1 MRHGECGKKARP
13 LSEWREAESVSDEI
27 IQAGKK
33 QTKKRPDAMRRGNF
47 NVMGFGFY
55 DLCEFL
61 KHPPQCSSLAWYS
74 LIITSDYCKPHT
86 EM

>member
-1 MRHGECGKKARP
+1 MQHGECGKKARP
-13 LSEWREAESVSDEI
+13 LSIRRKAESVSDEI
-27 IQAGKK
+27 IQAEKNRQKK
-33 QTKKRPDAMRRGNF
+33 TRRSAPGNF

-61 KHPPQCSSLAWYS
+61 KHPPQCSSLVWYS

-86 EM
+86 KM